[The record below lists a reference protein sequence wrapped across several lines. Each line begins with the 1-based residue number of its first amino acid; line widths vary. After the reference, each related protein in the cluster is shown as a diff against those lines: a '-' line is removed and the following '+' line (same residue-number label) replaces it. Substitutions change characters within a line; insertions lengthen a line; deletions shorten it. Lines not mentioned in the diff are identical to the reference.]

1 MYRKEYWKNLKEQ
14 LIECLRWIVAGI
26 FVGATTGGLIYIF
39 QLFLFLGIDTISPTL
54 SHLWGVILLPPVG
67 LFLSG
72 LVISKTSSRI
82 RHGLVRVFVAV
93 HREKGIMGILSIPV
107 EILAYTATVAF
118 GGSGGREGP
127 AIMVSAAWASNLGRL
142 PVLRGLSSRYIVI
155 AGVAASF
162 SALFNAPIAGAV
174 FAAELFFLNDIEYR
188 AIALSGFASIS
199 AHLVYIH
206 LLPNA
211 LYFSVPLN
219 IRNYN
224 LPSKNI
230 VVYILL
236 GILSGVVSSFWTRF
250 FRTVQ
255 LSFRRWKRALYLKT
269 AFAGGILS
277 ILYAVNHIFIGK
289 DLHIWGLGYETINTL
304 FENPGEIATLVIIFL
319 LVGKMVATALTVG
332 SGAAGGLVLPTFFIG
347 AAVGALF
354 GQLPLGIPPEIA
366 SVAGALSFFASSTN
380 TPLAMTIF
388 SAEAA
393 GTSLILPTMVASL
406 VGHIISRNDS
416 IFTDAKLFSRQKI

>member
-1 MYRKEYWKNLKEQ
+1 MYRNGYWKSLNGQ
-14 LIECLRWIVAGI
+14 LVECFRWIVAGVFI
-26 FVGATTGGLIYIF
+26 GTTTGGLIYIF
-39 QLFLFLGIDTISPTL
+39 QLFLFLGIEAISPAL
-54 SHLWGVILLPPVG
+54 SRLWGVILLPPVG

-72 LVISKTSSRI
+72 LIISKSSRRT
-82 RHGLVRVFVAV
+82 RHGLVRVFAAV
-93 HREKGIMGILSIPV
+93 HREKGTMGILSIPV

-142 PVLRGLSSRYIVI
+142 PILRRISLRYVVI

-174 FAAELFFLNDIEYR
+174 FGAELFFLNNIEYR
-188 AIALSGFASIS
+188 SIALSGFASIS
-199 AHLVYIH
+199 AHLVYIQ

-211 LYFSVPLN
+211 LYFSIPSS
-219 IRNYN
+219 IHNYN
-224 LPSKNI
+224 LPPKNI
-230 VVYILL
+230 VTYILL

-255 LSFRRWKRALYLKT
+255 LSFSRWKKKLYLKT
-269 AFAGGILS
+269 AFAGVILS
-277 ILYAVNHIFIGK
+277 ILYAINYIFIGK
-289 DLHIWGLGYETINTL
+289 ELHIWGLGYETINAL
-304 FENPGEIATLVIIFL
+304 FENPGEIAPLVIIFL
-319 LVGKMVATALTVG
+319 LAGKIVATGLTVG

-347 AAVGALF
+347 AAVGAFF

-393 GTSLILPTMVASL
+393 GIPLVLPTMVASL
-406 VGHIISRNDS
+406 VGHIISRKDS
-416 IFTDAKLFSRQKI
+416 IFTEAGRFSKQRI